1 MKRVVV
7 KVGTHVLTE
16 QNRICKERMLNL
28 VKFLVDLMEKH
39 EVILVSSAAIA
50 AGYSRLK
57 LDKSILSN
65 RQALAAIGQPWLIE
79 AYNRKLDRFGKMAAQ
94 VLITAEDFDSRKRTK
109 NARRLID
116 ALIENS
122 VLPIINENDAV
133 ATEEIV
139 FGDNDQLS
147 AHVAYYFDADMLII
161 LSDIDGYYDKD
172 PRKNSDAKVNRV
184 VTCIK
189 KEELQVPLSAGSEF
203 ATGGIVTKLKAA
215 DFLLQRGKSMFMSDG
230 FDLSD
235 VRSFMLDNIQ
245 KVAHFLCLRE
255 SKCALFLWGHQI
267 MRQKY

>member
-1 MKRVVV
+1 MKRIVV

-16 QNRICKERMLNL
+16 QNRICKERMLEL
-28 VKFLVDLMEKH
+28 VKFLVDLMREN
-39 EVILVSSAAIA
+39 ELILVSSAAIG

-57 LDKSILSN
+57 LDKSVLSN

-79 AYNRKLDRFGKMAAQ
+79 SYNRKLDHFGKMAAQ
-94 VLITAEDFDSRKRTK
+94 VLITAEDFDSRKRTH

-116 ALIENS
+116 ALLENG

-147 AHVAYYFDADMLII
+147 AHAAYHFDADLLII

-172 PRKNSDAKVNRV
+172 PRKNSDAKIKKS

-189 KEELQVPLSAGSEF
+189 KEELEVPFSAGSEF

-215 DFLLQRGKSMFMSDG
+215 DFLLKNGKSMFMASG

-235 VRSFMLDNIQ
+235 VRSFTLDGVQ
-245 KVAHFLCLRE
+245 KGGT
-255 SKCALFLWGHQI
+255 LFLPEN
-267 MRQKY
+267 